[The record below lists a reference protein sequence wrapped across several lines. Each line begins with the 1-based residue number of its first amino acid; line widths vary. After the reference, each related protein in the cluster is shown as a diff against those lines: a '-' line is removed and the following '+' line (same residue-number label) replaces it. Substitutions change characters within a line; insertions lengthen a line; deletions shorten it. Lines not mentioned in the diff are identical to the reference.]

1 MIIKVSLNLGYSEY
15 NCFGIFKA
23 SFSYSRRVV
32 CIVFTGY
39 KLLHFCWE
47 TVEKRYKSDQRSLSV
62 SSVSLKNKRGVYN
75 L

>member
-47 TVEKRYKSDQRSLSV
+47 TVEKKVQIRSEESV
-62 SSVSLKNKRGVYN
+62 SQSVQLV
-75 L
+75 

>member
-32 CIVFTGY
+32 CIVFTVY

-47 TVEKRYKSDQRSLSV
+47 TEKVQIRSEESV
-62 SSVSLKNKRGVYN
+62 SQSVQLV
-75 L
+75 